1 MSSGAQVAKNA
12 AWLLAATT
20 AQKALSFLSFTIVAR
35 LVGPATTGVFHF
47 AVSITSIF
55 VTFTDLGL
63 TPVLIREMAGNEE
76 KGRKYLAKAI
86 RIKLLLIPL
95 SVLAVLAYAWL
106 TGITGETFL
115 AVVVACFVMSC
126 DAVSLLWY
134 GAIRGRRELRFEAVG
149 MFVGQ
154 VFTAIV
160 SISAAVL
167 GWGVVGLVFG
177 LLAGSVWNVGW
188 SIRQSYR
195 LGLAPRTSSEWP
207 LSRIAKLAL
216 PFALAGIFV
225 KVYSYIDT
233 LLLQR
238 FHTDEVVGHY
248 AVAYK
253 VTYALQ
259 FLPLAFVAALY
270 PGMSSAAAQGRK
282 ADLQALLSG
291 SLRLMMLAGVPL
303 SALLS
308 ALASPIIL
316 TVYGT
321 EFAGSIAPLSI
332 LPWALIPIFL
342 DFPIGSLLNATHR
355 AHLKT
360 TSMGVAMVINVILN
374 VLLVPT
380 YGAVGAAWSGIASF
394 WTLMVVGLWFTRR
407 EIDWRAMA
415 SLSVRGGAAALVIWY
430 PTHMFV
436 PVLPWYV
443 ACTFGAA
450 IGVLALLVFRLL
462 TVTDVLRVYGWLM
475 KKAGPPAKEDEE
487 LHEKP

>member
-20 AQKALSFLSFTIVAR
+20 AQKAISFLSFTVVAR

-63 TPVLIREMAGNEE
+63 TPVLIREMAGDEN
-76 KGRKYLAKAI
+76 KGRAFLAKAI

-95 SVLAVLAYAWL
+95 AVLAVFGYAWS
-106 TGITGETFL
+106 TGITGTTFL
-115 AVVVACFVMSC
+115 AVAVACFVMSC

-134 GAIRGRRELRFEAVG
+134 GAIRGRRELRYEAVG

-160 SISAAVL
+160 SVTAAIL

-177 LLAGSVWNVGW
+177 LLAGSAWNVGW
-188 SIRQSYR
+188 SLRQAYR
-195 LGLAPRTSSEWP
+195 LGLSPKPTSEWP
-207 LSRIAKLAL
+207 IARIFKLAL

-225 KVYSYIDT
+225 KIYSYVDT

-238 FHTDEVVGHY
+238 FHTDEVLGHY

-270 PGMSSAAAQGRK
+270 PGMSAAASQGRK
-282 ADLQALLSG
+282 AELQVLLSG

-316 TVYGT
+316 TVYGS

-332 LPWALIPIFL
+332 LPWVLIPIFL

-374 VLLVPT
+374 FLLVPT
-380 YGAVGAAWSGIASF
+380 YGAVGAAWSGIVSF
-394 WTLMVVGLWFTRR
+394 WSLMFVGLWFVRN
-407 EIDWRAMA
+407 EIMWKDML
-415 SLSVRGGAAALVIWY
+415 SLGLRGAAAAVITWY
-430 PTHMFV
+430 PTYALGPM
-436 PVLPWYV
+436 LPWYV
-443 ACTFGAA
+443 ACIFGAA
-450 IGVLALLVFRLL
+450 ISVLALLVFRLL
-462 TVTDVLRVYGWLM
+462 TVSDVLRVYGWLR
-475 KKAGPPAKEDEE
+475 KKAGTPSQDDQE